1 MRLFADGDK
10 SDVVIFT
17 SYLSVKRLAIKL
29 HLSGGG
35 LSCIK
40 MQGWHMNKSYS
51 ELSATPSGG
60 VSFFLNLVNSFSSS
74 KLGKFKK
81 KIGIS
86 QEVFTFELRKLQISE
101 MTYLKI
107 AKFLKFSHPNDPV
120 I

>member
-1 MRLFADGDK
+1 MGDGDK
-10 SDVVIFT
+10 SDVLIFT
-17 SYLSVKRLAIKL
+17 SYLLLKKLAIKL

-81 KIGIS
+81 K
-86 QEVFTFELRKLQISE
+86 LA
-101 MTYLKI
+101 YLK
-107 AKFLKFSHPNDPV
+107 KFSLLNFEKKFV
-120 I
+120 ELCLTRAFICATKINNSTN